1 MSGVVATNGQER
13 ELLTRSLPQAKEA
26 FVHKNA
32 ELSRLAHSG
41 DCKLPYCAEPGHKSY
56 AFSPV
61 LRNYAKAVL
70 TSGTHG
76 VIISC
81 VIISGILAL
90 HFNVSGNQL
99 FQLSLLNLIG
109 VGATL
114 GYSHYLEKK
123 AELSIFEQ
131 EYRREKWEC
140 DNYLEGEQK
149 EMVELYVSKGMTQ
162 VDAETVIKLLSKNEK
177 MFVDIMMV
185 EELGLLPYND
195 LPPPLSGF
203 LRFLA
208 LVGLGSLPMIAL
220 TPLVANPTDTL
231 DLNCAAYHTSLGIA
245 TATLLLISVLKETFH
260 LDMGSWWKQGSQKII
275 LLALAVLP
283 SILVAR
289 YFRTLFI

>member
-1 MSGVVATNGQER
+1 MSNAANEGQGSNLSR
-13 ELLTRSLPQAKEA
+13 NLPGAKEA
-26 FVHKNA
+26 FAQKNA

-41 DCKLPYCAEPGHKSY
+41 DCKLPFCAEPGHKSY

-61 LRNYAKAVL
+61 LRNYAKAIL

-76 VIISC
+76 IVISC
-81 VIISGILAL
+81 VIMSGILAL
-90 HFNVSGNQL
+90 GFTINGNQL
-99 FQLSLLNLIG
+99 LQLSMLNLIG
-109 VGATL
+109 IGATL

-123 AELSIFEQ
+123 AELSVFEQ

-195 LPPPLSGF
+195 LAPPWSGF
-203 LRFLA
+203 VRFLA
-208 LVGLGSLPMIAL
+208 LVVVGCIPMIAFTSL
-220 TPLVANPTDTL
+220 VTTPSETFHINSG
-231 DLNCAAYHTSLGIA
+231 AYHTSLGIA
-245 TATLLLISVLKETFH
+245 ASTLLLIGFLKETFY
-260 LDMGSWWKQGSQKII
+260 LDMGSWWKQGSQNLL
-275 LLALAVLP
+275 LLALAILP
-283 SILVAR
+283 SIIMAR
-289 YFRTLFI
+289 SCHTLFI